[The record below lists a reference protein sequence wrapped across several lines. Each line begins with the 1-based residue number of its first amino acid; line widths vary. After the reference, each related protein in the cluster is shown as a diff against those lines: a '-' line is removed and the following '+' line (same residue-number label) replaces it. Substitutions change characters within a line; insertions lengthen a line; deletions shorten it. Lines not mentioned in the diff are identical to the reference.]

1 MTGRVAWIAAGVV
14 GVAVWIA
21 LAAWNPSSSSEDTVC
36 LLRSTTGASCPG
48 CGFGRAAAAGA
59 RFDLPSSLRLHPMAP
74 VVALQAVGIW
84 LAWGAVRAG
93 RIKRPPDAWMLWL
106 LGANVA
112 AFVAVWAIRALVGAL
127 PP

>member
-1 MTGRVAWIAAGVV
+1 MTGRAAWVLAGVL

-21 LAAWNPSSSSEDTVC
+21 LAWWQPPDSPEDTVC

-59 RFDLPSSLRLHPMAP
+59 RADLVRSVRLHPMAP
-74 VVALQAVGIW
+74 VVALQAVAVW
-84 LAWGAVRAG
+84 LAWGAVLAG
-93 RIKRPPDAWMLWL
+93 RMKRPRDVWLLWF
-106 LGANVA
+106 LGANAA
-112 AFVAVWAIRALVGAL
+112 AFVAVWVIRGLMGAL